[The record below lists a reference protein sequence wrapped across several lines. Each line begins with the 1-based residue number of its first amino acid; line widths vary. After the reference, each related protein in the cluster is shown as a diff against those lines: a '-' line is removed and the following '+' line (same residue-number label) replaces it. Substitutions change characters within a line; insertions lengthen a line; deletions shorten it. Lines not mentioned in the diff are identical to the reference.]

1 MVPTKKI
8 SIEYTQKAMKRESK
22 QVTMKKKINETQKK
36 ALREGQN
43 LTRHIQNNEPNG
55 NNKPFHIKITL
66 NVKNSPLKD
75 ID

>member
-36 ALREGQN
+36 ALREGQK

-55 NNKPFHIKITL
+55 NNKPFYIKITL